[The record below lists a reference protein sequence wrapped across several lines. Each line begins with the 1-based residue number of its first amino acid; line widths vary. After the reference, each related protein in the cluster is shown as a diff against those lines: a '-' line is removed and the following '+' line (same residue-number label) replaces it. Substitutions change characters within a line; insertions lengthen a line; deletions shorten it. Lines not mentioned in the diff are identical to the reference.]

1 MAALKREY
9 QFQHG
14 HSHLSSSLATAQKA
28 SQPVAS
34 WSVAFWLWSLFQP
47 PSAPHSEHTR
57 VWFEPRSW
65 LSTFSVLATRR
76 LQERLA
82 PWAVSLYSAN
92 VKHLLKRL
100 DGNLSTIL
108 SSSKE
113 LGKWRTKER
122 KFVVGEAVLVV
133 EPNLPRYEWRTG
145 RVYEVFPG
153 DDGLVRVVRT
163 PVGTYLR
170 PIYRLCLLEP
180 MKDLYLTT
188 LNRTRGRMERRN
200 LFELP
205 LKFSLPNFPCCQEI
219 IPPSSKQR
227 CCNQVTWREGV
238 IVTSV
243 SRQKID
249 KLFSILQP
257 SCYLNYC
264 PERRTRRK
272 SKIHVNPLF
281 NIGFCGFC
289 NSECNPHI
297 AWLNS
302 NNYFL
307 YNKNGTEA
315 AITVFFRIHSSYG
328 LLLIP
333 LRPCSS
339 QYKSARLFMAV
350 NSSRHLSPKEFLR
363 GNGWTVSW
371 FLSICIK
378 HSKWIMLFFS
388 AQEKIDELTGT
399 MLLFCQANLSTGQNY
414 QFFYELSCSE
424 FHEWLW
430 MHLGPFCVC

>member
-1 MAALKREY
+1 M
-9 QFQHG
+9 
-14 HSHLSSSLATAQKA
+14 
-28 SQPVAS
+28 
-34 WSVAFWLWSLFQP
+34 
-47 PSAPHSEHTR
+47 
-57 VWFEPRSW
+57 
-65 LSTFSVLATRR
+65 
-76 LQERLA
+76 
-82 PWAVSLYSAN
+82 
-92 VKHLLKRL
+92 
-100 DGNLSTIL
+100 
-108 SSSKE
+108 
-113 LGKWRTKER
+113 
-122 KFVVGEAVLVV
+122 V

-243 SRQKID
+243 SRQVSLFHFISVCVSFSNVIVTSVSRQKID

-297 AWLNS
+297 A
-302 NNYFL
+302 
-307 YNKNGTEA
+307 
-315 AITVFFRIHSSYG
+315 
-328 LLLIP
+328 
-333 LRPCSS
+333 
-339 QYKSARLFMAV
+339 
-350 NSSRHLSPKEFLR
+350 
-363 GNGWTVSW
+363 
-371 FLSICIK
+371 
-378 HSKWIMLFFS
+378 
-388 AQEKIDELTGT
+388 
-399 MLLFCQANLSTGQNY
+399 
-414 QFFYELSCSE
+414 
-424 FHEWLW
+424 
-430 MHLGPFCVC
+430 